1 MSLHRSNSTCRISH
15 EEEQGCVERAVC
27 SGEQEAGG
35 EMRKGR
41 FGPDCERMKTRLRIL
56 AKAFY
61 ELRVSTSFFTVCN
74 LAENSGNFFLLLSY
88 LE

>member
-15 EEEQGCVERAVC
+15 KEEQGCVERAVGPVC
-27 SGEQEAGG
+27 GGEQEAGG
-35 EMRKGR
+35 EMRKGS

-61 ELRVSTSFFTVCN
+61 ELRVSTSFFYCM
-74 LAENSGNFFLLLSY
+74 
-88 LE
+88 